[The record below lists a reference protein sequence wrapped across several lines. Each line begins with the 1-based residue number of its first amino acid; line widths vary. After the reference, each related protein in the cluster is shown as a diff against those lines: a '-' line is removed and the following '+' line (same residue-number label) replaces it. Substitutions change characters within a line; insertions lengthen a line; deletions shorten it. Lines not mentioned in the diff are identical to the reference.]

1 MTEDN
6 QERYFLMSCN
16 DAKFPVSEIVYGTPY
31 LVKGLFVGLCK
42 GMKVKVA
49 EIGVVGKDDRTI
61 QYFHSLW
68 KVTWNRVE
76 YVAAESEIDAYKQ
89 FCWVSVQEG
98 SSFYRSEKSATL
110 VKVHHVTQLYSD
122 TVRKDVMKKVQEFQE
137 VEEQVEALKSKME
150 ELRKNVLLLD

>member
-49 EIGVVGKDDRTI
+49 EIGVVGT
-61 QYFHSLW
+61 LW